1 MNKNLEI
8 LSRCIQFGEGI
19 LIELERKNNFDLE
32 HKIVI
37 SLYRKLIEQADAS
50 YVLADHDLGGPL
62 TVVKRSIFE
71 TYLALRYILQE
82 EELIPFRAYS
92 YYIGFFKD
100 REDNGKE
107 WLSQDKVDMSNSN
120 LEEELTSISK
130 LLEHPKL
137 ISTIQNWENTKRKSK
152 RKYNPKWYSLSG
164 GPANLKELSDLLME
178 NEPLVYNMY
187 GSFSQEAH
195 GYTALEASNNL
206 DLIDSPLL
214 LKPIRSKIDP
224 TDISVA
230 RSLFTGAMFEVINYL
245 LPERLDDCRK
255 FADTIGMKAEIHK

>member
-1 MNKNLEI
+1 MEEDLEI
-8 LSRCIQFGEGI
+8 LSKSIQFGEAI
-19 LIELERKNNFDLE
+19 LKDLEKKTDLELED
-32 HKIVI
+32 KII
-37 SLYRKLIEQADAS
+37 IALYRKLLEQADAS

-82 EELIPFRAYS
+82 EEVIPFRAYS

-100 REDNGKE
+100 RESNGKE
-107 WLSQDKVDMSNSN
+107 WLSQNKVDMSNSN
-120 LEEELTSISK
+120 LEEELTSISE

-137 ISTIQNWENTKRKSK
+137 INTLQNWENTKRMSK
-152 RKYNPKWYSLSG
+152 RKHNPKWYSLSG
-164 GPANLKELSDLLME
+164 GPTNLKQLSDLLME
-178 NEPLVYNMY
+178 NEPLVYNIY

-214 LKPIRSKIDP
+214 LKPIRSEIDP

-230 RSLFTGAMFEVINYL
+230 RAFFTGAMFEVINYL
-245 LPERLDDCRK
+245 LPERLNDCVE
-255 FADTIGMKAEIHK
+255 FADTIGMKAEINK